1 MSNARIIEIPATRQI
16 RSGKNNTMR
25 KMRVAAYCRVSTE
38 EEEQQGSFETQKLY
52 YTEKINSTSEWELAG
67 IYADDGISG
76 IHTKKRDGFNQMIQ
90 DCKKKKIDL
99 ILTKSISRFAR
110 NTLDLS
116 AVPLIHEKTHL
127 PVIVDPSH
135 ATGKANLVEPM
146 MIAAVAAGADGL
158 EVEVHYLSLIHI

>member
-76 IHTKKRDGFNQMIQ
+76 IHTKKRDGFNQMIP
-90 DCKKKKIDL
+90 KR
-99 ILTKSISRFAR
+99 LTLYRAIHSYTNAR
-110 NTLDLS
+110 
-116 AVPLIHEKTHL
+116 
-127 PVIVDPSH
+127 
-135 ATGKANLVEPM
+135 TGKSKTLAD
-146 MIAAVAAGADGL
+146 AGITFWESELLHDG
-158 EVEVHYLSLIHI
+158 YRITDQTGTRASRPYTTKIG